1 MWPSARSI
9 TPTDVAWQS
18 PDVRDR
24 DRRWE
29 SGTIEYE
36 ITPADSEDP

>member
-24 DRRWE
+24 RWE